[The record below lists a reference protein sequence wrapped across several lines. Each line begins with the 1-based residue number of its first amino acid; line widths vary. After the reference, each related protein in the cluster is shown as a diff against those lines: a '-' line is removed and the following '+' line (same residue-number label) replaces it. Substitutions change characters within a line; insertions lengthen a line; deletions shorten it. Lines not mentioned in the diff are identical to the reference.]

1 MMILVI
7 FAPFVYN
14 ITLSKTGKERK
25 NVMIPQDPVMLLSF
39 INLKLR
45 DFYGSLK
52 QLCDDLDVKEQEI
65 TDKLAAIDYHYDE
78 ERNQFV

>member
-25 NVMIPQDPVMLLSF
+25 KVQQELLF
-39 INLKLR
+39 LR
-45 DFYGSLK
+45 
-52 QLCDDLDVKEQEI
+52 QE
-65 TDKLAAIDYHYDE
+65 L
-78 ERNQFV
+78 QQW